1 MKEGL
6 IRILIRKE
14 TSSKLQVL
22 IKAMKEDI
30 NQQIYFVWNDLLT
43 GNRIGVNS
51 VSNSVQMGYKKGVC
65 FYLTN
70 LLSV

>member
-14 TSSKLQVL
+14 TFSKLQVL

-43 GNRIGVNS
+43 G
-51 VSNSVQMGYKKGVC
+51 
-65 FYLTN
+65 
-70 LLSV
+70 

>member
-1 MKEGL
+1 M
-6 IRILIRKE
+6 
-14 TSSKLQVL
+14 QVL

-51 VSNSVQMGYKKGVC
+51 VSNSVQMGNKKSRFRGMLFVIPKD
-65 FYLTN
+65 YSLR
-70 LLSV
+70 S